1 MTSTELATRTEQVV
15 DQLQS
20 PLFLEQLAESLPE
33 GVTLDRFKRV
43 TITAVRANAD
53 LVKADQTSLFA
64 AIVKCAQ
71 DGLIPDGREAALV
84 TYKEKV
90 AYLPMIGGIRRIA
103 AVYGWQIRTS
113 VVYAND
119 EFDYTEEPPVI
130 THRPV
135 RPGMDRG
142 DLIAAY
148 AVATHRDGRRVQ
160 TVLHPADIA
169 KRKAKA
175 QTQKVWDEFPAAMW
189 EKSAGHD
196 IFGQLSL
203 DPADARVAHILRG
216 FDDPIAALYGKSS
229 DGDGGEPADGAS
241 RETRD
246 GAADTEG
253 RQAAATAEQGDT
265 PQPGPA
271 APGTDEAE
279 AEEGVWEVAPTDEE
293 IQLAGAIIVPSGVH
307 QGSTLAQVADTEG
320 GATWFLTQLK
330 KLPAGAPVKASLE
343 TFVRGKLP
351 ETWAKYTAWLEEQLS

>member
-1 MTSTELATRTEQVV
+1 VTGTELAQRTDQVV
-15 DQLQS
+15 DQIQN
-20 PLFLEQLAESLPE
+20 PVFLEQLAESLPE

-43 TITAVRANAD
+43 TITAVRQNEA
-53 LVKADQTSLFA
+53 LVTADQTTLFG
-64 AIVKCAQ
+64 AIVRCAQ
-71 DGLIPDGREAALV
+71 DGLLPDGREAALV
-84 TYKEKV
+84 TYKGKV

-135 RPGMDRG
+135 RPGVDRG

-175 QTQKVWDEFPAAMW
+175 QTQAVWNEWTAAMW

-203 DPADARVAHILRG
+203 DPADARVDRILREG
-216 FDDPIAALYGKSS
+216 ILADPIAALYG
-229 DGDGGEPADGAS
+229 GAAL
-241 RETRD
+241 RTDVPTTDETPSD
-246 GAADTEG
+246 GAASPDAKPEE
-253 RQAAATAEQGDT
+253 AAPAADAASSNDFDEPTAEDGDWT
-265 PQPGPA
+265 A
-271 APGTDEAE
+271 APS
-279 AEEGVWEVAPTDEE
+279 AEEVE
-293 IQLAGAIIVPSGVH
+293 LAGAILVPGGVH
-307 QGSTLAQVADTEG
+307 KGKTLAAVAEEG
-320 GATWFLTQLK
+320 DETWFVTQLK
-330 KLPAGAPVKASLE
+330 KLADTAPVRPSLE
-343 TFVRGKLP
+343 TFVQGRLP
-351 ETWAKYTAWLEEQLS
+351 DVWAKYETWKSEQPS

>member
-71 DGLIPDGREAALV
+71 DGLMPDGREAALV

-90 AYLPMIGGIRRIA
+90 AYIPMIGGIRRIA

-135 RPGMDRG
+135 RPGVDRG

-160 TVLHPADIA
+160 VVLHPADIA

-175 QTQKVWDEFPAAMW
+175 QTSKVWDEFSAAMW

-203 DPADARVAHILRG
+203 DPADARVDRILREG
-216 FDDPIAALYGKSS
+216 ILADPIAALYGGRSS
-229 DGDGGEPADGAS
+229 DGDGGSPADGAS
-241 RETRD
+241 RENRD
-246 GAADTEG
+246 GAADTDGEPGVGG
-253 RQAAATAEQGDT
+253 RNE
-265 PQPGPA
+265 PPPPA
-271 APGTDEAE
+271 ADSPADE

-293 IQLAGAIIVPSGVH
+293 IEAAGAIVVPAGVH
-307 QGSTLAQVADTEG
+307 KGKTLSAVAAEEA

-330 KLPAGAPVKASLE
+330 NLKPDAPVRPSME
-343 TFVRGKLP
+343 TFVRARLP
-351 ETWAKYTAWLEEQLS
+351 ETWATYETHLAEQTS